1 MVNTEDFSKRL
12 KLILDYYDLTASAL
26 ADSIDIQRSSISH
39 ILSGRNKPSLDF
51 VLKLLKNYP
60 EVELNWLMNGKG
72 KFPKQEDTHS
82 LSEKNLF
89 SEIEENNTSKQAIS
103 VERES
108 EPTKIVDNLI
118 SNASNEIEQIV
129 IFYKSGKFK
138 SYKP

>member
-51 VLKLLKNYP
+51 VLKLLKTYP
-60 EVELNWLMNGKG
+60 ELELNWLMNGKG
-72 KFPKQEDTHS
+72 KFPKNDTYPP
-82 LSEKNLF
+82 LETNLF
-89 SEIEENNTSKQAIS
+89 TEIEANNTTKQSIP
-103 VERES
+103 VQKEN
-108 EPTKIVDNLI
+108 EPTKIVENLL

-129 IFYKSGKFK
+129 IFYKSGKFRI
-138 SYKP
+138 YKP